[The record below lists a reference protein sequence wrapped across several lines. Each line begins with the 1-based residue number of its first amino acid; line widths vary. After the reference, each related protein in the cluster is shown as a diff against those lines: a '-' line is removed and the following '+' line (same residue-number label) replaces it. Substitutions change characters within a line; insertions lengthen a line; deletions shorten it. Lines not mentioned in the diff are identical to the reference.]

1 MKKWLC
7 SVVGLFLALAG
18 SLAALAQTPAVPPP
32 NILDIETIN
41 IKPDMDGPY
50 DKIAS
55 EYPDL
60 SEHLKDPTH
69 FLGMEALTGS
79 PRAIFLSG
87 FDSFEAFEKSEE
99 WLTGNAATDAKFDAL
114 DAREAPYVAE
124 EHHTLWHY
132 RPDLSN
138 NVAGADIPHS
148 HYWEVIIFHMRQ
160 GHDEEFKDL
169 TKLYRDANLKSG
181 QNIPW
186 SSYEG
191 MMGVTDAYLILVPMT
206 SLKDEDAGLA
216 HEKDFGAAL
225 GDEGKKRMNKI
236 SEESVTSVEDNLWM
250 VNPDW
255 SYVDK
260 SWVDADPQYWGAEPA
275 AKPAPKHAAGAAPA
289 PKAPPAP

>member
-1 MKKWLC
+1 
-7 SVVGLFLALAG
+7 
-18 SLAALAQTPAVPPP
+18 
-32 NILDIETIN
+32 
-41 IKPDMDGPY
+41 
-50 DKIAS
+50 
-55 EYPDL
+55 
-60 SEHLKDPTH
+60 
-69 FLGMEALTGS
+69 
-79 PRAIFLSG
+79 
-87 FDSFEAFEKSEE
+87 
-99 WLTGNAATDAKFDAL
+99 
-114 DAREAPYVAE
+114 
-124 EHHTLWHY
+124 
-132 RPDLSN
+132 
-138 NVAGADIPHS
+138 
-148 HYWEVIIFHMRQ
+148 MRQ